1 MAWIKSEIVVSGE
14 TVEGQMN
21 KSNDTVIITIP
32 YIEGIEVGSTVTSNS
47 KDFIIKTITN
57 DGDRGETLTLGVED
71 GEQISRRTKG
81 KSK

>member
-32 YIEGIEVGSTVTSNS
+32 FLEGIEVGSTVTSNS
-47 KDFIIKTITN
+47 KDFIVKTITN
-57 DGDRGETLTLGVED
+57 DGNRSETLTLGVED
-71 GEQISRRTKG
+71 GEQISRRTKS

>member
-47 KDFIIKTITN
+47 KDFIIKTIIN

-71 GEQISRRTKG
+71 GEHISRRTKG